1 MQLTAQ
7 DIAQVIE
14 RVLADYDVEKA
25 YLFGSFARGDV
36 HDSSDVDLRLVCG
49 PSMTFGLLYE
59 LTERLESAL
68 DRNVEIVTN
77 PPERMRPS
85 FRKRIEKDEVLLYEA
100 A

>member
-7 DIAQVIE
+7 DIAQVVE
-14 RVLADYDVEKA
+14 QVLADYDMEKA

-36 HDSSDVDLRLVCG
+36 RDSSDVDLRLICG

-68 DRNVEIVTN
+68 GRNVEIVTN
-77 PPERMRPS
+77 LPERMRPS
-85 FRKRIEKDEVLLYEA
+85 FRKRMEKDEVLLYRTA
-100 A
+100 